1 MATHG
6 YLFEVLNSFP
16 LSIYPKEELLDHTVA
31 RTIRLEKKKASKSE
45 RSKIILVYI
54 WKILFVENPKV
65 STTKKWFKLINKFS
79 KVVGYKN

>member
-31 RTIRLEKKKASKSE
+31 RTIRLEKKRHPNQKEVKLSLFIYGKSY
-45 RSKIILVYI
+45 L
-54 WKILFVENPKV
+54 
-65 STTKKWFKLINKFS
+65 
-79 KVVGYKN
+79 